1 MAAGLPEPA
10 CRWLTH
16 AIVPGTPLARAV
28 IVEMEGHIRL
38 GRWLPFRAV
47 QLHAPPDGYV
57 WAARARLG
65 PLRISGFD
73 RFAGDTGEMRWRLLG
88 HIPVVNA
95 TGPDLDRSAAGRV
108 ALDAMLVPTAF
119 LNPLVNW
126 SDGPRPD
133 SATAEW
139 TVGARTLQTELGVGP
154 DGELRSVV
162 MPRWGNPHG
171 HPWGEYPCGGIL
183 TDEVDFGGIKL
194 PSPDAGRVVLR
205 YRSLGRRR
213 VLPRSDHQGCVS
225 LTRRGSPERVGL
237 SDLRA
242 QGARQCRWTR
252 TPASGS
258 TRTFVSQDGPAPGGY
273 ACQRPAEPSPPSV
286 TNYAPGQGPGLG
298 NRPGP
303 RYPRAVSLT
312 PPPVY
317 ARALG
322 LEAGCRAEAGRA

>member
-1 MAAGLPEPA
+1 MAPIPSLTRVAGHAAAPAAGTWERLSRGQPNPGRFDPVMAAGLPEPA

-16 AIVPGTPLARAV
+16 AILPGTPLARAV
-28 IVEMEGHIRL
+28 IVEMEGHIHL

-73 RFAGDTGEMRWRLLG
+73 RFAGGTGEMRWRLLG

-139 TVGARTLQTELGVGP
+139 TVGARTLQTELRVGP
-154 DGELRSVV
+154 AGELRSVI
-162 MPRWGNPHG
+162 MPRWGNPNG
-171 HPWGEYPCGGIL
+171 HAWGEYPCGGIL
-183 TDEVDFGGIKL
+183 TGEADFGGIKL
-194 PSPDAGRVVLR
+194 PAQMRAGWFFDT
-205 YRSLGRRR
+205 
-213 VLPRSDHQGCVS
+213 DHWAEGEFFRAQITKATF

-237 SDLRA
+237 SDQRA
-242 QGARQCRWTR
+242 QGARQCR
-252 TPASGS
+252 
-258 TRTFVSQDGPAPGGY
+258 
-273 ACQRPAEPSPPSV
+273 
-286 TNYAPGQGPGLG
+286 
-298 NRPGP
+298 
-303 RYPRAVSLT
+303 
-312 PPPVY
+312 
-317 ARALG
+317 
-322 LEAGCRAEAGRA
+322 